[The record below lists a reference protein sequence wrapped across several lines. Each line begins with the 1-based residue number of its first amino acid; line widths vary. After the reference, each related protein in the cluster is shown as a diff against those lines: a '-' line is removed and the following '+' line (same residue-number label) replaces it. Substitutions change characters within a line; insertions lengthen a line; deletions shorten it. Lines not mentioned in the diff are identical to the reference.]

1 MVRRSSIFIIILL
14 VHILAIF
21 GPVGWYWL
29 MHDEEKQRE
38 IVFKVELGGLDPS
51 HAPEIGPP
59 ERRPVTGTAGETP
72 PPAPP
77 PEPPAPDNTAEQ
89 RRQEQERQRQQRE
102 AEQRRQQEQQR
113 QQREAEQR
121 RQQEQQRQRQ
131 QAEQRRRQEQE
142 RQRQQRE
149 AEQRR
154 QQEQQR
160 QRQQAEQRRRQEQ
173 ERQRQQRAAE
183 QRRRQEQERQRRE
196 RESVHTDPNAGN
208 FDPNKRYGGG
218 TNTNQNTRTGN
229 RDAGQAR
236 GEVDS
241 RTPAGGATRDMEA
254 RRNAYIR
261 QVIPIIQ
268 NRWQPPAGVFITR
281 ETAVQISVEIDT
293 RGNFTGRIIRRSPN
307 AAVNRSVEEMLRTFS
322 RLPVPPE
329 RIYFTVTL
337 IHEN

>member
-14 VHILAIF
+14 VHIIAIF

-77 PEPPAPDNTAEQ
+77 PEPPDRAAEERARQQAEQ
-89 RRQEQERQRQQRE
+89 QRQRE
-102 AEQRRQQEQQR
+102 AEQRRQ
-113 QQREAEQR
+113 A
-121 RQQEQQRQRQ
+121 EQQRQRQ
-131 QAEQRRRQEQE
+131 EQ
-142 RQRQQRE
+142 QRQRE

-208 FDPNKRYGGG
+208 FDPNRRYGGG

-307 AAVNRSVEEMLRTFS
+307 EAVNRSVEEMLRTFS